1 MPSKVSARCNWH
13 QPPVWETEIR
23 PLLPATYQEQARRLG
38 AWTRTRGIP
47 AIDALLQALLCSVLC
62 ARSLRQLGAWATL
75 VGLGS
80 ISDRAWSKRIG
91 HATAWALWLLSE
103 LVQPTRGGSP
113 GPALSLRIRLI
124 DAWMVRMKS
133 HCGRCA
139 RLHCSDDLR
148 EQRLD
153 QVVITDEHH
162 AEGLQHFAR
171 HPDDLIVAD
180 RW

>member
-1 MPSKVSARCNWH
+1 MPSKVSASLNWH

-23 PLLPATYQEQARRLG
+23 PLFPATYQEQARRLG

-47 AIDALLQALLCSVLC
+47 AIDALLQALLCYVLC

-80 ISDRAWSKRIG
+80 ISDRAWSKRIR
-91 HATAWALWLLSE
+91 HSTAWALWLLGD
-103 LVQPTRGGSP
+103 LVRPTSCGSP
-113 GPALSLRIRLI
+113 GPALPLRIRLI
-124 DAWMVRMKS
+124 DASMVRMKS
-133 HCGRCA
+133 HRGRSA
-139 RLHCSDDLR
+139 RLQCRDDLR

-153 QVVITDEHH
+153 QVVITDEPQG
-162 AEGLQHFAR
+162 EGLPHCGLQ
-171 HPDDLIVAD
+171 PGDLIVAD

>member
-1 MPSKVSARCNWH
+1 MPSKVSASLNWH

-23 PLLPATYQEQARRLG
+23 PLLPATSQEQARRLG

-47 AIDALLQALLCSVLC
+47 AIDALLQAWLCYVLC

-80 ISDRAWSKRIG
+80 ISDRAWSKRIC
-91 HATAWALWLLSE
+91 HSTAWALWLLGD
-103 LVQPTRGGSP
+103 LVRPTSCGSP
-113 GPALSLRIRLI
+113 GPALPLRIRLI
-124 DAWMVRMKS
+124 AASRVRMQS
-133 HCGRCA
+133 HSGRSA
-139 RLHCSDDLR
+139 RLHCRDDLR

-153 QVVITDEHH
+153 QLVITDEHH
-162 AEGLQHFAR
+162 AEGLPHFGLQ
-171 HPDDLIVAD
+171 PGDLIVAD